1 MEIRNDHNWKE
12 DIPAFREKTAAFYAG
27 ELSKD
32 AYKGFSGLY
41 GSYAQK
47 GGKASMLRLRM
58 PGGRLTKEKLKFI
71 AEMVEQYHV
80 DKAHFT
86 TCQAVQLHDLDKDS
100 VCDIMEKAVDV
111 GIITKGGGG
120 DFPRNV
126 TVSPLS
132 GIEKGE
138 YFNVLP
144 WALAAADYLMTYI
157 KGPKLPRK
165 LKVGFSNTPANLT
178 HATFRDLGFAAR
190 EDGTFDVYSAG
201 GLGNNPAFGVKVAE
215 KVEKDQILYYIEAM
229 HQMFLAYGNYEN
241 RAKARSRYMQQTL
254 GGAEKYKEA
263 FWEKLKE
270 VREMGKDL
278 TLTLPE
284 AEVGCEAETG
294 CDASTAVFT
303 NSGRN
308 RVYTQKQPGLY
319 SVHCHPVGG
328 TPDPSLFV
336 NLYKAI
342 CEIPGAE
349 LRLCPDESFY
359 VINCREEDLEA
370 VLHVTEDSAKTIFEE
385 SVACIGAHVCQ
396 QGIRDSQGLL
406 QKLVE
411 MERNEQFADGI
422 LPKIHI
428 SGCPSSCG
436 THQIGVIGFRG
447 GAKTIDK
454 VLKPAFNL
462 YINGS
467 DIQGQERM
475 GEEVGTLLEEQ
486 IPDFLCALG
495 HAVSDSGMDFDTWF
509 AKNPEGIKAI
519 AASFLV

>member
-1 MEIRNDHNWKE
+1 MEQLIQEWRASLPK
-12 DIPAFREKTAAFYAG
+12 FREMTEKFYAK
-27 ELSKD
+27 EVSVKE
-32 AYKGFSGLY
+32 YKGFSGGY

-47 GGKASMLRLRM
+47 GGEASMLRLRM

-263 FWEKLKE
+263 FLEKLKE
-270 VREMGKDL
+270 VREIGKDL

-284 AEVGCEAETG
+284 AEMGCEAEAG

-406 QKLVE
+406 QKLVG